1 MSDLDLSVNKTP
13 PNNLEAE
20 QAVLGA
26 ILLDKEAINKALEI
40 IRPHD
45 FYHSAHRA
53 IFEAMLELDDK
64 SEPIDIVTVTNSMR
78 ASGTIDKAGGASYIS
93 SIIDQIN
100 TSANVKYHSKI
111 IKEKSLMRSLI
122 ESSNDIISKI
132 YEGSIDP
139 EELVDYAE
147 GRIFDISEKRITV
160 SFEKMDAL
168 LGDTFKTI
176 EELYSKKYAITGV
189 PSGFNDL
196 DKITTG
202 FQNGD
207 LVIIGGRPG
216 MGKTAF
222 CLNIAQNAALQEKLP
237 VAIFSLEMS
246 KKQLALRMLCS
257 EARVDS
263 NKVRTG
269 FINKEDWP
277 LLTRAAGDLSNAELY
292 IDDSSYLSVLEMRAK
307 ARRLKKE
314 HGLALIIIDYIQL
327 MKGREGLERRE
338 QEISDIS
345 RSLKGLA
352 KELDVPVIALSQ
364 LNRLVEQRRPPV
376 PTLADL
382 RESGA
387 IEQDADVILFLYRDE
402 YYYKDKSDK
411 KGTATVHIAK
421 QRNGP
426 AGVSVDLAFI
436 AKYTR
441 FEDFSDRHLHEEYE
455 EEVY

>member
-1 MSDLDLSVNKTP
+1 
-13 PNNLEAE
+13 
-20 QAVLGA
+20 
-26 ILLDKEAINKALEI
+26 
-40 IRPHD
+40 
-45 FYHSAHRA
+45 
-53 IFEAMLELDDK
+53 
-64 SEPIDIVTVTNSMR
+64 MR
-78 ASGTIDKAGGASYIS
+78 ARGTIEKVGGASYIS
-93 SIIDQIN
+93 SLLNQSS
-100 TSANVKYHSKI
+100 TSANIKYHSKI
-111 IKEKSLMRSLI
+111 VKEKSLMRSLL
-122 ESSNDIISKI
+122 ETSNEIMARVF
-132 YEGSIDP
+132 EGEIDA
-139 EELVDYAE
+139 EEMVDYAE
-147 GRIFDISEKRITV
+147 QKIFDISEKRITV
-160 SFEKMDAL
+160 SFEKMDSL

-176 EELYSKKYAITGV
+176 EDLYSKKYAITGV
-189 PSGFNDL
+189 PSGFQDL
-196 DKITTG
+196 DKFTTG
-202 FQNGD
+202 FQNSD
-207 LVIIGGRPG
+207 LIVMGGRPG

-222 CLNIAQNAALQEKLP
+222 CLNIAQSVALKAKIP

-277 LLTRAAGDLSNAELY
+277 ALTRAAGDLSNADIY
-292 IDDSSYLSVLEMRAK
+292 IDDSSYISVLEMRAK

-314 HGLALIIIDYIQL
+314 HGLGLIIIDYIQL

-345 RSLKGLA
+345 RSLKALS
-352 KELDVPVIALSQ
+352 KELDLPVIALSQ
-364 LNRLVEQRRPPV
+364 LNRLVEQRRPPI

-411 KGTATVHIAK
+411 KGLASVHIAK

-426 AGVSVDLAFI
+426 AGISVDLAFF
-436 AKYTR
+436 AKYTK
-441 FEDFSDRHLHEEYE
+441 FEDFSERHMMEEYE
-455 EEVY
+455 EEAF

>member
-147 GRIFDISEKRITV
+147 SRIFDISEKRITV

-314 HGLALIIIDYIQL
+314 HGLSLIIIDYIQL